1 MLITEVQMLITYKRP
16 NKSFYLVGDYS
27 HEGLSIDV
35 DLSIPARWVVH
46 S

>member
-1 MLITEVQMLITYKRP
+1 MQTKVNSVAIRAT

>member
-1 MLITEVQMLITYKRP
+1 MPLVLARPP